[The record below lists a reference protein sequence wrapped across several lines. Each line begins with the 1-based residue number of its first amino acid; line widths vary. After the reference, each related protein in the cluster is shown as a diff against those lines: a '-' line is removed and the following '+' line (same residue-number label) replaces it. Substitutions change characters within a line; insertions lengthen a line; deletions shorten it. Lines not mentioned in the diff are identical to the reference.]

1 MKPNI
6 KHPLLT
12 LLGLSIGFVVTLE
25 AAAGPSVTVPG
36 YSCTSSSGEAFRYNN
51 AGAYEAR
58 DRNSR
63 VAVRCSLAH
72 NSEVE
77 RFDVDIHI
85 NKKSG
90 EDKVLTCDE
99 VIRDGE
105 GNSFD
110 STRRE
115 VTRRGKR
122 TIVYNNRRVPAD
134 GYFFVDCRLNNRDQ
148 IQFITVEDKS

>member
-36 YSCTSSSGEAFRYNN
+36 YSCTSSSGEAFRYNS

-63 VAVRCSLAH
+63 VAVVKGSVYLIY
-72 NSEVE
+72 
-77 RFDVDIHI
+77 DILPSTL
-85 NKKSG
+85 K
-90 EDKVLTCDE
+90 
-99 VIRDGE
+99 IRPLKFRQGML
-105 GNSFD
+105 SV
-110 STRRE
+110 SIKWRSS
-115 VTRRGKR
+115 
-122 TIVYNNRRVPAD
+122 
-134 GYFFVDCRLNNRDQ
+134 YF
-148 IQFITVEDKS
+148 